1 MVQLAGPAGNGNA
14 LQNQVR
20 VKVHQQAVFE
30 CSGLCFV
37 AVDGQVPRLSILG
50 RQEGPLHPGGEA
62 GTTTTSQDRIFH
74 FIDDG
79 RWFHAQAIFERG
91 VSATIS
97 IGLARGDGA
106 VFCFAPC
113 VLERAAAGNVLGQ
126 DRFVKKHGGDFQRWL
141 RLGGSSISSMV
152 VRRRMVPSRLVVSV
166 CRLTSRR
173 LEVGRVAADQ
183 IMPRKAP
190 TPCMRVGLV
199 RLVLIP
205 VRPPNEQLARG
216 SKVQSIHRFATC
228 KGPFHRHPDIQVP
241 KESLCRQRWFRV
253 RRCPTCL

>member
-1 MVQLAGPAGNGNA
+1 MVP
-14 LQNQVR
+14 
-20 VKVHQQAVFE
+20 
-30 CSGLCFV
+30 
-37 AVDGQVPRLSILG
+37 P
-50 RQEGPLHPGGEA
+50 
-62 GTTTTSQDRIFH
+62 
-74 FIDDG
+74 
-79 RWFHAQAIFERG
+79 AIFGG

-106 VFCFAPC
+106 VFCFAPG
-113 VLERAAAGNVLGQ
+113 VLEGAAAGNVLGQ

-190 TPCMRVGLV
+190 TPCIRVGLV
-199 RLVLIP
+199 RLVLIS
-205 VRPPNEQLARG
+205 VRPPNGQLARG
-216 SKVQSIHRFATC
+216 SKVQSIHRSQHARCLFTGTQTFKCQSVTLPSAV
-228 KGPFHRHPDIQVP
+228 VP
-241 KESLCRQRWFRV
+241 CSSMPNLSLR
-253 RRCPTCL
+253 